1 MCLIFEQIPTHISVG
16 HLDVQKNIEGAT
28 AIESPNRWAD
38 RTGTSTMRSTFLYSS
53 ESHACEGRLALL
65 IVFLWHVSIIQKIY
79 IHQAK
84 PLS

>member
-38 RTGTSTMRSTFLYSS
+38 R
-53 ESHACEGRLALL
+53 
-65 IVFLWHVSIIQKIY
+65 
-79 IHQAK
+79 QAQAQ
-84 PLS
+84 